1 MKMLKKLICAYTFV
15 LFGFASP
22 VLAGSADFA
31 GIYAAI
37 HASFNGA
44 SIHGTHSGGNTIG
57 TTDGVNPSDVTQGN
71 IGTFAPIGGWEVGF
85 SLPLGDT
92 FFVSAG
98 TKRVQGSARLGDWRT
113 TQSTSADEE
122 QGDAV
127 KAAESLTLTVS
138 DPHEWYIQ
146 PSVSLFD
153 NSAIFLKFGRVYAD
167 LTAKGTV
174 TGAPANLKGETYAI
188 GTTTIANNG
197 LFIKTEAGASVYE
210 NMSITGIGSNAN
222 AKVECDPIVAYGS
235 VSIGYKF

>member
-44 SIHGTHSGGNTIG
+44 SIHGTHSGGSTV
-57 TTDGVNPSDVTQGN
+57 DGAEVTQGN
-71 IGTFAPIGGWEVGF
+71 IGAFAPIGGWEVGF
-85 SLPLGDT
+85 NLPLGET

-113 TQSTSADEE
+113 TPSTSASET
-122 QGDAV
+122 QTTVASAG
-127 KAAESLTLTVS
+127 ESLTLTVS

-174 TGAPANLKGETYAI
+174 TGAPANLKGQTYAI
-188 GTTTIANNG
+188 GTTTMASNG
-197 LFIKTEAGASVYE
+197 LFIKTEAGASVYD
-210 NMSITGIGSNAN
+210 NMSITGIGGNAN
-222 AKVECDPIVAYGS
+222 AKVEGDPMVAYGS
-235 VSIGYKF
+235 VSVGYKF